1 MSGPGAQ
8 SRSRRL
14 PADMEQAQRS
24 LDAEQM
30 QQQQLK
36 LRDRQKF
43 FEEVFQHDVDFF
55 FPMSH
60 LQIEHRRPPLG
71 SISSME
77 VNVDMLEQMDMMD
90 LSDQDTVDVFLG
102 CGTEESSVAGPLP
115 ALATCVQI
123 HTHPYKDRHL
133 VLGSVRLEGPCQYPP
148 PQPRGTDPCIY
159 ALQKTGDPRH
169 FPVSVGQILLS
180 SRPPGAASVL
190 SRFPRSPL
198 HTELTGLSRSQTP
211 PPSQTPGSWACVLQ
225 GKPGVPV
232 PSSPHTHAA
241 VIHRGQAKRLLA
253 CCSQR
258 PHAAWLRAVFHARQK
273 RLHCQKRGRNGRHC
287 PEPSRGC
294 EGQMPAS
301 AQRKS
306 PYKCPTQL
314 RANHAFPP
322 RPLSPRI

>member
-1 MSGPGAQ
+1 MPRCWARWHRPAQRRAPPRSARHGRAAAGGEGGGGRPTLSPAAPAPSRTGRSNRNRRMSGPGAQ
-8 SRSRRL
+8 SRNRRL

-115 ALATCVQI
+115 
-123 HTHPYKDRHL
+123 
-133 VLGSVRLEGPCQYPP
+133 
-148 PQPRGTDPCIY
+148 
-159 ALQKTGDPRH
+159 
-169 FPVSVGQILLS
+169 
-180 SRPPGAASVL
+180 GAD
-190 SRFPRSPL
+190 
-198 HTELTGLSRSQTP
+198 
-211 PPSQTPGSWACVLQ
+211 
-225 GKPGVPV
+225 
-232 PSSPHTHAA
+232 
-241 VIHRGQAKRLLA
+241 
-253 CCSQR
+253 
-258 PHAAWLRAVFHARQK
+258 ARQRSEEITLQVPNAAESK
-273 RLHCQKRGRNGRHC
+273 
-287 PEPSRGC
+287 SRISSTSSVSTDLNSLDTSE
-294 EGQMPAS
+294 EGAETPVVQS
-301 AQRKS
+301 DEEDLQEDS
-306 PYKCPTQL
+306 PKEQEA
-314 RANHAFPP
+314 R
-322 RPLSPRI
+322 S